1 MGDRKWGTDPE
12 TPRLCLLA
20 DRPGASE
27 SGVRGGPWT
36 PEALGTVATV
46 LLTQLLHTSLFC
58 PEPGAPAPHQRSVVP
73 LNLPAAVCRGR
84 EGPGQGLS
92 PGFTSSV
99 PRPWAVSST
108 LGRLPSASAI

>member
-36 PEALGTVATV
+36 PEALGAVATV

-58 PEPGAPAPHQRSVVP
+58 PEPGAPARTSAVWFPPASQLLCAGAERAQAKGCP
-73 LNLPAAVCRGR
+73 LALHPLSQ
-84 EGPGQGLS
+84 GPGQCPPL
-92 PGFTSSV
+92 
-99 PRPWAVSST
+99 
-108 LGRLPSASAI
+108 